1 MKYEKIIQALIH
13 NGYKVLYFEN
23 SSEAA
28 KYIVDNVKNTTVG
41 FGDSATLESMNLAE
55 LLSKNNTVI
64 DPAPYSGD
72 EFNEVAKKALLTDA
86 RKGFIEVNGTIEKDS
101 SKIIDTETDT
111 VKYRG
116 EVIKY
121 TQYIYLMMNKPR
133 GVVSATEDNYD
144 KTVID
149 LLDDEEKF
157 YEPFPVGR
165 LDKDSE
171 GLLLITNDGKL
182 AHELLSPR
190 KHVDK
195 TYYVEVA
202 EEVTEDDVRAFEEGV
217 ILKEDHYKTLPAKLQ
232 IIESGYPSICLVTIR
247 EGKFHQLK
255 RMFNAVN
262 NEVTYLKRISMG
274 ALKLDESLK
283 TGQYRHLTEEEINL
297 LRQENKLS

>member
-1 MKYEKIIQALIH
+1 MKLRIDKMLS
-13 NGYKVLYFEN
+13 N
-23 SSEAA
+23 SG
-28 KYIVDNVKNTTVG
+28 VG
-41 FGDSATLESMNLAE
+41 SR
-55 LLSKNNTVI
+55 KQI
-64 DPAPYSGD
+64 
-72 EFNEVAKKALLTDA
+72 KTDA
-86 RKGFIEVNGTIEKDS
+86 RKGFVEVNGTIEKDS

-111 VKYRG
+111 VKYKG

-202 EEVTEDDVRAFEEGV
+202 EEITEDDVRAFEEGV
-217 ILKEDHYKTLPAKLQ
+217 ILKEDNYKTLPAKLQ
-232 IIESGYPSICLVTIR
+232 IMESGYPSICLVTIR

-274 ALKLDESLK
+274 ALKLDEPLK

-297 LRQENKLS
+297 LRQENKLT

>member
-1 MKYEKIIQALIH
+1 MLS
-13 NGYKVLYFEN
+13 N
-23 SSEAA
+23 SG
-28 KYIVDNVKNTTVG
+28 VG
-41 FGDSATLESMNLAE
+41 SR
-55 LLSKNNTVI
+55 KQI
-64 DPAPYSGD
+64 
-72 EFNEVAKKALLTDA
+72 KTDA
-86 RKGFIEVNGTIEKDS
+86 RKGFVEVNGTIEKDS

-111 VKYRG
+111 VKYKG

-202 EEVTEDDVRAFEEGV
+202 EEITEDDVRAFEEGV
-217 ILKEDHYKTLPAKLQ
+217 ILKEDNYKTLPAKLQ
-232 IIESGYPSICLVTIR
+232 IMESGYPSICLVTIR

-274 ALKLDESLK
+274 ALKLDEPLK

-297 LRQENKLS
+297 LRQENKLT

>member
-1 MKYEKIIQALIH
+1 MKLRIDKMLS
-13 NGYKVLYFEN
+13 N
-23 SSEAA
+23 SGIGSR
-28 KYIVDNVKNTTVG
+28 KQIK
-41 FGDSATLESMNLAE
+41 
-55 LLSKNNTVI
+55 
-64 DPAPYSGD
+64 
-72 EFNEVAKKALLTDA
+72 TDA
-86 RKGFIEVNGTIEKDS
+86 RKGFVEVNGAVEKDS

-111 VKYRG
+111 VKYKG

-202 EEVTEDDVRAFEEGV
+202 EEITEDDVRAFEEGV
-217 ILKEDHYKTLPAKLQ
+217 ILKEDNYKTLPAKLQ
-232 IIESGYPSICLVTIR
+232 IMESGYPSICLVTIR

-274 ALKLDESLK
+274 ALKLDEPLK

-297 LRQENKLS
+297 LRQENKLT

>member
-1 MKYEKIIQALIH
+1 MKLRIDKMLS
-13 NGYKVLYFEN
+13 N
-23 SSEAA
+23 SG
-28 KYIVDNVKNTTVG
+28 VG
-41 FGDSATLESMNLAE
+41 SR
-55 LLSKNNTVI
+55 KQI
-64 DPAPYSGD
+64 
-72 EFNEVAKKALLTDA
+72 KTDA
-86 RKGFIEVNGTIEKDS
+86 RKGFVEVNGTIEKDS

-111 VKYRG
+111 VKYKG
-116 EVIKY
+116 EIIKY

-202 EEVTEDDVRAFEEGV
+202 EEITEDDVRAFEEGV
-217 ILKEDHYKTLPAKLQ
+217 ILKEDNYKTLPAKLQ
-232 IIESGYPSICLVTIR
+232 IMESGYPSICLVTIR

-274 ALKLDESLK
+274 ALKLDEPLK

-297 LRQENKLS
+297 LRQENKLT